1 MQLEP
6 ESTSTEDAVAL
17 LRRTVELGVNHI
29 DTASFYS
36 DGEVN
41 RRIRAALA
49 PYRDDF
55 VIVSKVG
62 ARSVSGGLIPLASAQ
77 KPAELRAAVEADLE
91 QLGLDRIPVVNL
103 RRLDLGPGLQAEGD
117 QIVDL
122 DDQLA
127 EMLALREEGKIGAI
141 GISSV
146 PLEIVRR
153 ALPAGIVC
161 VQNAY
166 SLLNRSQEVLLNLC
180 VAENIAWVPY
190 FPLGS
195 SFPGFPKVAADP
207 VVLGIADELGA
218 TPSQIGLAWLLAH
231 TSSTLLIAGTRSIGH
246 LEENLGAGDIVLDSD
261 ALARL
266 DAVYD
271 PATDPLVD
279 SLPHPSDPL
288 CIGGREPSC
297 AIRQTVGDV
306 PAAASVVAAVGE
318 QLANGDGVEAFLD
331 EGR

>member
-1 MQLEP
+1 MTDARHPGGRARIGQFAVGRIGYGAMQLEP
-6 ESTSTEDAVAL
+6 ESTATEEAVAL
-17 LRRTVELGVNHI
+17 LRRAVELGVNHI

-41 RRIRAALA
+41 RRIQAALA
-49 PYRDDF
+49 PYRDDL

-62 ARSVSGGLIPLASAQ
+62 GRSVTGPIPIAAAQ
-77 KPAELRAAVEADLE
+77 KPAELRAAGEADLA
-91 QLGLDRIPVVNL
+91 QLAIDRIHVVNL
-103 RRLDLGPGLQAEGD
+103 RRLDLGPGLTAEGD

-127 EMLALREEGKIGAI
+127 EMVALRDEGKIGAI
-141 GISSV
+141 GISNV
-146 PLEIVRR
+146 PLEILGR

-166 SLLNRSQEVLLNLC
+166 SLLNRAQEDLLDLC
-180 VAENIAWVPY
+180 VAEGIAWVPY

-207 VVLGIADELGA
+207 VVRSIADELGA
-218 TPSQIGLAWLLAH
+218 TPSQVGLAWLLAH
-231 TSSTLLIAGTRSIGH
+231 SPNTLLIAGTRSMSH
-246 LEENLGAGDIVLDSD
+246 LEENLGAADIVLDAD

-271 PATDPLVD
+271 PATDPLAD
-279 SLPHPSDPL
+279 
-288 CIGGREPSC
+288 
-297 AIRQTVGDV
+297 
-306 PAAASVVAAVGE
+306 
-318 QLANGDGVEAFLD
+318 GDGVEAFLD

>member
-1 MQLEP
+1 MTETPHPGGRGRIAEFDVARIGYGAMQLEP
-6 ESTSTEDAVAL
+6 DSTSTEDAVAL
-17 LRRTVELGVNHI
+17 LRRAVELGVDHV

-41 RRIRAALA
+41 RRIRTALA
-49 PYRDDF
+49 PYGDGL

-62 ARSVSGGLIPLASAQ
+62 ARSVTGGRIPLAAAQ
-77 KPAELRAAVEADLE
+77 RPAELRAAVEADLAL
-91 QLGLDRIPVVNL
+91 LGIERIHVVNL

-127 EMLALREEGKIGAI
+127 EMTALRDEGKIGAI

-146 PLEIVRR
+146 PLDVLRR

-166 SLLNRSQEVLLNLC
+166 SLLNRAQEDVLDLC
-180 VAENIAWVPY
+180 VAEGVAWVPY

-207 VVLGIADELGA
+207 VVRAMADDLGV
-218 TPSQIGLAWLLAH
+218 TPSQVGLAWLLAH
-231 TSSTLLIAGTRSIGH
+231 TPNTLLIAGTRSVAH
-246 LEENLGAGDIVLDSD
+246 LEENVRAGDVELTAD

-271 PATDPLVD
+271 PATDPL
-279 SLPHPSDPL
+279 
-288 CIGGREPSC
+288 
-297 AIRQTVGDV
+297 
-306 PAAASVVAAVGE
+306 
-318 QLANGDGVEAFLD
+318 ANGDGVEAFLD
-331 EGR
+331 ER